1 VTSLQQCE
9 LENYRV
15 IVFRRDRAE
24 ILLIPHDGGF
34 QLPVVDIPRWQ
45 RASEHVCDA
54 VKSKWGCG
62 AICLFTLQDVLER
75 NSPGARQYQV
85 MECWHDLKP
94 RESNGL
100 WMPIHSLSRHSFQD
114 AEEYAALEHFLA
126 KSHSPGEDPLP
137 PFAHPFAR
145 PGWFRELRAWIADV
159 IRPLG
164 LRLNDAFRQINAS
177 PSFSLIRFETSGP
190 AVWFKAVGHPNRHEL
205 RITLKLAELFP
216 TYLPEIIGVQ
226 SDWNG
231 WLSFEAEGVNLSE
244 SKEFRLWKTAAGTL
258 ARLQIDSIPKVREI
272 AASGARDLRVSR
284 LAAELTPFFAVMS
297 ELMGRQT
304 KVPPPILSEADLRSL
319 EEVLRDLLTQLQ
331 HSSPPDA
338 LGHLDFNP
346 HNIVTS
352 SIKSTFLDWA
362 EAYIGN
368 PVLTFQYLL
377 EHFRRW
383 VGADRT
389 AESRLMSAYAEPW
402 QDSIPGMELDE
413 ALRLSPLLAVLAFA
427 VGNNAWRDQECLNDS
442 ATAGYLRSLTR
453 RMHREAVQLNQRR
466 STCLC

>member
-1 VTSLQQCE
+1 MASLQQCE

-15 IVFRRDRAE
+15 IVFGRDRSE

-34 QLPVVDIPRWQ
+34 QLPAVDVPRWQ
-45 RASEHVCDA
+45 RIAEHLCDA
-54 VKSKWGCG
+54 VKSKWGSV
-62 AICLFTLQDVLER
+62 AICLFTLQDVLEG
-75 NSPGARQYQV
+75 NPPGGRQYQV
-85 MECWHDLKP
+85 MEGWHALKLG
-94 RESNGL
+94 ESNGL

-126 KSHSPGEDPLP
+126 KSHSSGEDP
-137 PFAHPFAR
+137 ASPFAR
-145 PGWFRELRAWIADV
+145 PGWFRELRGWIADV

-164 LRLNDAFRQINAS
+164 LRLNNAFRQFNAS

-190 AVWFKAVGHPNRHEL
+190 AVWFKAIGHPNRHEFGT
-205 RITLKLAELFP
+205 TLKLAELFP
-216 TYLPEIIGVQ
+216 NYLPEIIGVR

-231 WLSFEAEGVNLSE
+231 WLSFEAEGVNLAD
-244 SKEFRLWKTAAGTL
+244 SKELRFWETAAATL
-258 ARLQIDSIPKVREI
+258 ARLQIDSITKVKEI

-284 LAAELTPFFAVMS
+284 LATELRPFFAVMS

-304 KVPPPILSEADLRSL
+304 KVPPPILSHTELCSL
-319 EEVLRDLLTQLQ
+319 EDVLRDLLAQQQ
-331 HSSPPDA
+331 HSSPPDT

-346 HNIVTS
+346 HNIVTLPL
-352 SIKSTFLDWA
+352 KSTFLDWA

-368 PVLTFQYLL
+368 PVLSFQYLL
-377 EHFRRW
+377 EHFRHG
-383 VGADRT
+383 VGADQV
-389 AESRLMSAYAEPW
+389 AESSLISAYAEPW
-402 QDSIPGMELDE
+402 QDWIPSTELDE
-413 ALRLSPLLAVLAFA
+413 ALRLSPLLAVFAFA

-453 RMHREAVQLNQRR
+453 RMNSEAAQLNQRR